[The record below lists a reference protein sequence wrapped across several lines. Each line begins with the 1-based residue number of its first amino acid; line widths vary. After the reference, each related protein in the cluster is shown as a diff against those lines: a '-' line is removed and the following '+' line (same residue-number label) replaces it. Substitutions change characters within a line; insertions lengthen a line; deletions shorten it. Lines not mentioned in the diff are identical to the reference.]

1 MRYVSYK
8 SCTFCTCSMTIRYS
22 WSREKLPLPTDSYL
36 LEENRV
42 LIIPNVQVED
52 AGVYVCHASRGGT
65 GSAAATAQKS
75 IRLNIECKQERNS
88 THCQKINK

>member
-1 MRYVSYK
+1 
-8 SCTFCTCSMTIRYS
+8 MTIRYS

-88 THCQKINK
+88 THCQRKKNIK